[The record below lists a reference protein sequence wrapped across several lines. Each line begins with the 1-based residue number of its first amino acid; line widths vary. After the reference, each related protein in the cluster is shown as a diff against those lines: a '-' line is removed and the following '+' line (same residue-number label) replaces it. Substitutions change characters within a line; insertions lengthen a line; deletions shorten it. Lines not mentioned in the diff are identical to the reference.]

1 MRILIYL
8 ISFFIIMNL
17 NNSIFA
23 SEKIVYLNVNYV
35 FINSISGKEANKS
48 FEEKIK
54 KLENDVKK
62 FKKNINIKKENLI
75 KKKNI
80 LSETDFNNQ
89 FTDIDNEIKEFNKK
103 IENRNN
109 EIRNLRN
116 EVRSNFTKELRKI
129 LSNYSKENSIQ
140 IILKKED
147 ILIGS
152 NNLDITNDIL
162 KIVDSNKI
170 KLF

>member
-1 MRILIYL
+1 
-8 ISFFIIMNL
+8 MNL

-89 FTDIDNEIKEFNKK
+89 FTDIDNEIKEFNKE

-116 EVRSNFTKELRKI
+116 QVRSNFTKELRKI